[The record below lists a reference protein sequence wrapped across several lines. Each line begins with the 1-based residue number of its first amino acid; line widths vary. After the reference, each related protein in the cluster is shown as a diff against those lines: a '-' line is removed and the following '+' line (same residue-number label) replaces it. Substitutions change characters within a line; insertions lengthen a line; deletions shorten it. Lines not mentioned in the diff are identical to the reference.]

1 MDEQELKQLEKLAAE
16 HPEVQELWDQHILL
30 KKQTDKLDSKSF
42 LNPPDELKMK
52 ELKKE
57 KLEVKTALVSMM
69 QRLS

>member
-1 MDEQELKQLEKLAAE
+1 MDEQELEQLEKLAAE
-16 HPEVQELWDQHILL
+16 HPELQELWDQHIML

-57 KLEVKTALVSMM
+57 KLEVKTALVDMM